1 MQAYLWIKT
10 AHLVFVIAWMAA
22 VFYLPRILVNLA
34 EAGDAPAVRERL
46 LLMSGKL
53 YRFMTPLAGLALLLG
68 LWLWFGFGISGGWL
82 HAKLLLVAG
91 LVGYHFWCRK
101 LLADFAA
108 GRNRRSHRWFRV
120 FNEAPVLVL
129 LAVILL
135 VIVKPF

>member
-1 MQAYLWIKT
+1 MSYLVVKSL
-10 AHLVFVIAWMAA
+10 HLFFVVAWFAGL
-22 VFYLPRILVNLA
+22 FYLPRLYVNLA
-34 EAGDAPAVRERL
+34 MSETPAERERL

-129 LAVILL
+129 LVVILL